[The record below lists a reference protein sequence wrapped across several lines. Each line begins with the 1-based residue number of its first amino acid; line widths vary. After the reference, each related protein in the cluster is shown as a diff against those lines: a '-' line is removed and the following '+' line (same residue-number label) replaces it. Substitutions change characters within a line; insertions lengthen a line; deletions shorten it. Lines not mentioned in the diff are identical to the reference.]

1 MNIRSILYSKYL
13 ITLVVII
20 LYTLLLSLPCKADK
34 IDDIAKMLA
43 KNETYIF
50 KKCYQNEKLKGE
62 YLIESMSIID
72 GTYTRVVS
80 KLIRKYKINKNTNFD
95 MFDDII
101 YLNYKQA
108 CIIGYNEALI
118 GNNNI
123 DSEASL
129 YYSDAIHKYYKI
141 LKNMY

>member
-1 MNIRSILYSKYL
+1 MNAKLILYCKYL
-13 ITLVVII
+13 IILVVII
-20 LYTLLLSLPCKADK
+20 LYTLLLSLPCKADG
-34 IDDIAKMLA
+34 IDDIVKMLA

-62 YLIESMSIID
+62 YMIESTPVID

-80 KLIRKYKINKNTNFD
+80 KLIRIYKVNKNANFD
-95 MFDDII
+95 RFDDII

-118 GNNNI
+118 GDGNI
-123 DSEASL
+123 NSKASL